1 MRKTLLV
8 GCLTLIAAAS
18 QAQGVW
24 GFSAP
29 LLDGTQEVPPNSSN
43 AYGTASFNV
52 HDFFWTI
59 SGSVTITGL
68 SVQDVIGMHIHWAP
82 VGVNGPIIFDILAN
96 TANTSQSGNV
106 SNFFFTGMLE
116 GDANLTREQKLSV
129 MADGNS
135 YINVHTP
142 AFPGGE
148 IRGQIECVVPEPAS
162 FVAVGIG
169 LGSLLLLRRRK
180 G

>member
-1 MRKTLLV
+1 MRKSLLV
-8 GCLTLIAAAS
+8 GCLALVTAAS
-18 QAQGVW
+18 HAQVVW

-29 LLDGTQEVPPNSSN
+29 LLDGSQEVPPNSSI

-68 SVQDVIGMHIHWAP
+68 SVGQVLGMHIHHGA
-82 VGVNGPIIFDILAN
+82 VGVNGPVIFDILAN
-96 TANTSQSGNV
+96 TAQSSQSGNV
-106 SNFFFTGMLE
+106 SNFFFTGTLQSD
-116 GDANLTREQKLSV
+116 GNLTREQKLSV
-129 MADGNS
+129 MAAGNS
-135 YINVHTP
+135 YINVHTA

-148 IRGQIECVVPEPAS
+148 IRGQVDCVVPEPAS
-162 FVAVGIG
+162 FAAVGLG